1 MKKIKKVEIHNKVFE
16 ESYTAHI
23 QQNGTNWLGWI
34 PDIPKVR
41 CEEFT
46 EQALLKILENRLHE
60 ALEVEEEAWEKRF
73 EEDVR
78 AGRLDHL
85 AKKAV
90 KNYREGKYRSIDEL
104 QKLL

>member
-1 MKKIKKVEIHNKVFE
+1 MEKIKKVEIHNKVFE

-23 QQNGTNWLGWI
+23 QKGGTSWLGWI
-34 PDIPKVR
+34 PEVPKVK

-46 EQALLKILENRLHE
+46 EKALLKTLKSKLHE
-60 ALEVEEEAWEKRF
+60 ALIAEEEAWEKGF

-85 AKKAV
+85 AEKAV
-90 KNYREGKYRSIDEL
+90 KNYREGKCRSIDEL